1 MGYIKWGG
9 KKWYPQKP
17 QRRQPDINELM
28 KPLSEKVGTGN
39 IWGSVIMNVP
49 QTSGPTPPPPTP
61 TPTPSPLPT
70 YYLETEAAEPL
81 LTEGGDNILYD

>member
-17 QRRQPDINELM
+17 QPYKADINELM
-28 KPLSEKVGTGN
+28 KPLSEKVNKGN
-39 IWGSVIMNVP
+39 VWGSVIMKVP
-49 QTSGPTPPPPTP
+49 TTVTPPVETF
-61 TPTPSPLPT
+61 
-70 YYLETEAAEPL
+70 YLTTEATEPL